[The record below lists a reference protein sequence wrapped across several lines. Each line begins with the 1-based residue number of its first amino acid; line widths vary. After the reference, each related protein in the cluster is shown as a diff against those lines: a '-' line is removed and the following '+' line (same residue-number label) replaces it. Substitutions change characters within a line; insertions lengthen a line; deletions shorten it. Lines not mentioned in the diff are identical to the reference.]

1 MTNRMLFFEV
11 SATDM
16 IAFPVENVHM
26 IEATGANAG
35 LIVATPGG
43 VSAGTGKSLAITFNS
58 SSGNLEKCI
67 KELSALIYGGGI
79 GYQGLIDVANT
90 TAGTTHKAVPSLV
103 LTNLAIAVTQ

>member
-11 SATDM
+11 AATDM

-35 LIVATPGG
+35 VIMATPGG
-43 VSAGTGKSLAITFNS
+43 ISAGTGKSLKITFNS
-58 SSGNLEKCI
+58 AAGKLEECI

-79 GYQGLIDVANT
+79 SYQGIIDVANT
-90 TAGTTHKAVPSLV
+90 TAGTTHKACPNLI

>member
-43 VSAGTGKSLAITFNS
+43 ITDGTAKSLTITFNS
-58 SSGNLEKCI
+58 ASGKLEECI
-67 KELSALIYGGGI
+67 KELTALIYGGGI
-79 GYQGLIDVANT
+79 GYQGVIDVANT
-90 TAGTTHKAVPSLV
+90 TAGTTHKACPNLV